1 MAIPA
6 GAPGWRSTLD
16 ATCTHGSSAAARE
29 TLLTSGAEFGEVK
42 SPAQSERAERG
53 GALKK
58 TAHLHHVEGG
68 KHSAE
73 FLDSSHPLGVTPRG
87 SAHLVDLILMAE
99 PPLGARTAWRQEGEK
114 SRGAGRQGQGDDCGD
129 DGARL

>member
-1 MAIPA
+1 MALPNKATALSAAPQARVCLAKHSEVTAAAQARSVTRVAIPA

-29 TLLTSGAEFGEVK
+29 TLLTSGAEFGEVM

-68 KHSAE
+68 KHSQ
-73 FLDSSHPLGVTPRG
+73 SSWTAVIPWG
-87 SAHLVDLILMAE
+87 SRPGAAHTLWI
-99 PPLGARTAWRQEGEK
+99 
-114 SRGAGRQGQGDDCGD
+114 
-129 DGARL
+129 